1 MSMKFIGIAFMAL
14 GLIYSI
20 QPAGAQALPGWR
32 ISEICAHD
40 SAEGQCRLY
49 EAVARQH
56 VAGSW
61 DLLPREWRQSCL
73 QSFRPPL
80 EPSWRILSDCM
91 DSQIRLS
98 IVQRKAKREAIE
110 RQKIEALEARHKAEE
125 EAAAEAEAKR
135 KAEEEARH
143 KAEAE
148 AAARKAAAEA
158 EAKRKAEEE
167 ARRKAEQ
174 PEAGR

>member
-1 MSMKFIGIAFMAL
+1 MSKREFAGKMVGNCCGEEMSIKFIGIAFMAL
-14 GLIYSI
+14 GLVYSI

-125 EAAAEAEAKR
+125 EAAA
-135 KAEEEARH
+135 
-143 KAEAE
+143 
-148 AAARKAAAEA
+148 RKAAAEA